1 MVVSRLTLQALARA
15 VPDPNVAYRKSQRS
29 QAAADEMAKPRAEV
43 PVPTA
48 TPAVA
53 PISKRARRS
62 SPPAPNAE
70 PRDQADPVRQLTV
83 EATTTVTAPSA
94 ARVDMEAEIES
105 AKQLVLDLKRELRM
119 RVAAGESLQDQGFDI
134 GESSRGRK
142 RGQGEDEAVEV
153 SGGVG
158 AGRIVKTSKRVE
170 RTQTGQAAK
179 KVAWGALI
187 FGLGV
192 GAAS

>member
-1 MVVSRLTLQALARA
+1 
-15 VPDPNVAYRKSQRS
+15 
-29 QAAADEMAKPRAEV
+29 
-43 PVPTA
+43 
-48 TPAVA
+48 
-53 PISKRARRS
+53 
-62 SPPAPNAE
+62 
-70 PRDQADPVRQLTV
+70 VRQLTV

-170 RTQTGQAAK
+170 RTQAGQAAK